1 MIISLIVVA
10 DEHNGIGKNNQLL
23 CHLPADLK
31 YFKQTTTGHHIVM
44 GRKTYDSV
52 GKPLPNRVN
61 IVITRN
67 SLLSLPGCVVVADL
81 QQAISYAAEN
91 GETELFITGGGT
103 IYEQAMGIANR
114 IYLTRI
120 HHNFEADTFFPA
132 IEPTMWKE
140 LSSEFNEQDE
150 KNKYDYTFQVLEK
163 LS

>member
-52 GKPLPNRVN
+52 GKPLPSRVN

-67 SLLSLPGCVVVADL
+67 SLLSIPGCVVVADL

-103 IYEQAMGIANR
+103 IYEQAIGIANR

-120 HHNFEADTFFPA
+120 HHNFEADTFFPV

-150 KNKYDYTFQVLEK
+150 KNKYDYTFQVLER